1 MEVACLCFL
10 FCLAIFFFN
19 FFYPNVSLPG
29 LKSAPAGQ
37 FKL

>member
-1 MEVACLCFL
+1 MEVECLCFL
-10 FCLAIFFFN
+10 FCLASFFSFFN
-19 FFYPNVSLPG
+19 PNLSLPG